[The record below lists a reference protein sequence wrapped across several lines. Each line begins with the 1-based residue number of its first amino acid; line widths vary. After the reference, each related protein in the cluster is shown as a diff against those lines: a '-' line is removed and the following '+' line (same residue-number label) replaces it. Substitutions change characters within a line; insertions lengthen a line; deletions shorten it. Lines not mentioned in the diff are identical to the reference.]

1 MVYWS
6 EPLTADPKGLLV
18 PGDYFRKDNNSNGH
32 QGLSGE
38 MVQLDVGKCR
48 KNCRTSHMESKDL
61 NGSRM
66 NEHLQQEKPPPV
78 QPTEIRTSISPS
90 SAVELNTTSASV
102 HISRR
107 GWRGAALD
115 CIGRHGNNGGLI
127 RSGSLWVETFINT
140 RGYLYRPD
148 TAHGEKSYSL
158 KSCPED
164 WMCTPSSSAV
174 HRVSTLRGLQEFT
187 VVEGCECRE
196 RPPICTRESS
206 SLLLHPGTPYETR
219 LDVGV
224 CSGHCQL
231 GGCRPLR
238 NKTVTVPGPNG
249 AECHSVIEQCACAG
263 SCYRTSYMETVYD
276 YVDTDE
282 PLVKEIDVGR
292 CVGSCSGAD
301 TRKCVFRDK
310 KTPGKCIAGL
320 YGKQTS
326 CTPSQFKVH
335 RYSDKEK
342 RTKEVIS
349 ITACKCL

>member
-1 MVYWS
+1 M
-6 EPLTADPKGLLV
+6 
-18 PGDYFRKDNNSNGH
+18 
-32 QGLSGE
+32 
-38 MVQLDVGKCR
+38 
-48 KNCRTSHMESKDL
+48 TSDSQH
-61 NGSRM
+61 
-66 NEHLQQEKPPPV
+66 
-78 QPTEIRTSISPS
+78 
-90 SAVELNTTSASV
+90 
-102 HISRR
+102 
-107 GWRGAALD
+107 
-115 CIGRHGNNGGLI
+115 
-127 RSGSLWVETFINT
+127 
-140 RGYLYRPD
+140 
-148 TAHGEKSYSL
+148 
-158 KSCPED
+158 
-164 WMCTPSSSAV
+164 
-174 HRVSTLRGLQEFT
+174 
-187 VVEGCECRE
+187 
-196 RPPICTRESS
+196 
-206 SLLLHPGTPYETR
+206 
-219 LDVGV
+219 
-224 CSGHCQL
+224 L

-349 ITACKCL
+349 ITACKCLNIYTKMYFDSNVVIDWLILLLLIATPLRCDGLQRFEDSQEQEGLVGQEDDLTTHRLDQQSPQLISSREKNNREKALAKLQEEGRRLNLEEVYPHLRGIPMATADNRVRDS

>member
-1 MVYWS
+1 MTPGHGDRTRNLWLSTSLILPRV
-6 EPLTADPKGLLV
+6 V
-18 PGDYFRKDNNSNGH
+18 PCPGSLFTNVLRQNLGWMCGNPQLHISDLQDNELPDNARKFN
-32 QGLSGE
+32 SGE
-38 MVQLDVGKCR
+38 LHAANSTM
-48 KNCRTSHMESKDL
+48 TSV
-61 NGSRM
+61 RM
-66 NEHLQQEKPPPV
+66 H
-78 QPTEIRTSISPS
+78 
-90 SAVELNTTSASV
+90 
-102 HISRR
+102 
-107 GWRGAALD
+107 D
-115 CIGRHGNNGGLI
+115 
-127 RSGSLWVETFINT
+127 
-140 RGYLYRPD
+140 
-148 TAHGEKSYSL
+148 
-158 KSCPED
+158 SCPED
-164 WMCTPSSSAV
+164 WMCVPSSSAV
-174 HRVSTLRGLQEFT
+174 QRVSTLRGLQEFT

-206 SLLLHPGTPYETR
+206 SLLLHPGTPYEMR

-310 KTPGKCIAGL
+310 KNPGKCMAGL

-326 CTPSQFKVH
+326 CTPSQFKVN

>member
-1 MVYWS
+1 MTSRGACWALLGCAVITCLGNLCLGLS
-6 EPLTADPKGLLV
+6 LTELRPHKNSQQLFSTQETNQWLFTEDLV
-18 PGDYFRKDNNSNGH
+18 TESSRSTCCVRHEKHVTIGFGI
-32 QGLSGE
+32 SGE

-48 KNCRTSHMESKDL
+48 KNCRTSHMESLQLSKDL
-61 NGSRM
+61 NGSSM
-66 NEHLQQEKPPPV
+66 NEHLQQ
-78 QPTEIRTSISPS
+78 
-90 SAVELNTTSASV
+90 
-102 HISRR
+102 
-107 GWRGAALD
+107 
-115 CIGRHGNNGGLI
+115 
-127 RSGSLWVETFINT
+127 
-140 RGYLYRPD
+140 
-148 TAHGEKSYSL
+148 
-158 KSCPED
+158 SCPED
-164 WMCTPSSSAV
+164 WMCIPSSSAV
-174 HRVSTLRGLQEFT
+174 QRVSTLRGLQEFT

-310 KTPGKCIAGL
+310 KTAGKCVAGL

>member
-1 MVYWS
+1 MLTDTGLDELKPSSINRNAKHKNKIARDAKYQWD
-6 EPLTADPKGLLV
+6 EGNLTAWHAGADDANDVPVANCVSLTGRVLL
-18 PGDYFRKDNNSNGH
+18 
-32 QGLSGE
+32 
-38 MVQLDVGKCR
+38 
-48 KNCRTSHMESKDL
+48 
-61 NGSRM
+61 
-66 NEHLQQEKPPPV
+66 
-78 QPTEIRTSISPS
+78 
-90 SAVELNTTSASV
+90 
-102 HISRR
+102 
-107 GWRGAALD
+107 W
-115 CIGRHGNNGGLI
+115 
-127 RSGSLWVETFINT
+127 
-140 RGYLYRPD
+140 
-148 TAHGEKSYSL
+148 
-158 KSCPED
+158 SCPED
-164 WMCTPSSSAV
+164 WMCVPSSSAV
-174 HRVSTLRGLQEFT
+174 QRVSTLRGLQEFT

-206 SLLLHPGTPYETR
+206 SLLLHPGTPYEMR

-310 KTPGKCIAGL
+310 KNPGKCMAGL

-342 RTKEVIS
+342 RTKEAIS